1 VFVAPRRL
9 HAPPPHMSDHK
20 LSGDAAGELNLGLD
34 GDTAGESHCCTALTL
49 HLALADQRAADL
61 TAALDACKQSEAELK
76 SKLAATAADLRVSR
90 LEASRLRGAFSSS
103 PPSPPSLARHH
114 QEWLPTSSVQARVQ
128 AAVQAT
134 LRAERW
140 HNTQRLACP
149 VCLEREKDCA
159 LNCGHTYCGPCA
171 WRLASCAL
179 CRGDITARTHLFF
192 S

>member
-1 VFVAPRRL
+1 MFGAPRRL
-9 HAPPPHMSDHK
+9 YAPPPHMGDDK
-20 LSGDAAGELNLGLD
+20 LSGDAGELRLGLD
-34 GDTAGESHCCTALTL
+34 GTVGECLCCVDLNL
-49 HLALADQRAADL
+49 RLATADQRAADL

-76 SKLAATAADLRVSR
+76 SRLAATVADLRVSR
-90 LEASRLRGAFSSS
+90 LEASRLRGAFSASP
-103 PPSPPSLARHH
+103 PPSPPSLSR
-114 QEWLPTSSVQARVQ
+114 QQDWLSTSSVQARVQ

-140 HNTQRLACP
+140 QHTQRLACP

-179 CRGDITARTHLFF
+179 CRGDITSRTHLY
-192 S
+192 